1 MPTSRSRHAALAG
14 LALAAFATVPAAGA
28 ADRLPHAARAA
39 QTLERRAVVDADQ
52 AVAVDAEHFYA
63 IDDRAIAKHEKATG
77 RQVARWEGPKDG
89 PIIHLDSGVVVDGRL
104 YAAHSNYPQ
113 DPMTSSVEVWDVAT
127 MEHVDSHSLGIQL
140 GSLTWLDRAPDGA
153 WWGTFANYNRVFG
166 RSPVAYGNKYR
177 TQVVR
182 FADGWRVAEAFV
194 LPDGIVDR
202 FEDMSNS
209 GGSWGPD
216 GLLYVTGHDA
226 GEAYAVEPPAMG
238 SVMRWVDTVTLET
251 TGQGIAWDR
260 SAAEPTLYGIIRGET
275 DEQNMVTSHRVP
287 LREQQQRAAR

>member
-1 MPTSRSRHAALAG
+1 MPTSQSRHAALAG
-14 LALAAFATVPAAGA
+14 LALATFATAPAASA

-63 IDDRAIAKHEKATG
+63 IDDQAIAKHEKATG
-77 RQVARWEGPKDG
+77 KQVARWEDPKDG

-113 DPMTSSVEVWDVAT
+113 DPMTSSIEVWDVAT
-127 MEHVDSHSLGIQL
+127 MAHVDSHSLGIQL
-140 GSLTWLDRAPDGA
+140 GSFTWLDRGPDGA

-182 FADGWRVAEAFV
+182 FAEDWRVAEAFV
-194 LPDGIVDR
+194 LPDAIVDR

-216 GLLYVTGHDA
+216 GLLYVTGHDL
-226 GEAYAVEPPAMG
+226 GEAYALSPPQG
-238 SVMRWVDTVTLET
+238 CSVLMNGGV
-251 TGQGIAWDR
+251 
-260 SAAEPTLYGIIRGET
+260 
-275 DEQNMVTSHRVP
+275 
-287 LREQQQRAAR
+287 